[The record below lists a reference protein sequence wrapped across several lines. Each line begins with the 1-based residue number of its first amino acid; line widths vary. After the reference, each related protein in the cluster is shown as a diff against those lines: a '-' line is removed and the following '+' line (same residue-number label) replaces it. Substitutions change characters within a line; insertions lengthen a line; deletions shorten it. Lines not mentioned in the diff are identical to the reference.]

1 MDTFEEGAAVTAVFA
16 ARMLLE
22 EAARFAWLTQD
33 PQDEDAFVQ
42 RSTQYFDEFRA
53 KKRSTIAAFS
63 GNGVALAAA
72 TRLLKM
78 PDHVVE
84 VPQTITK
91 GRNRLPSVE
100 KMLLLMGASFPEP
113 GWLPAAYS
121 LLSQVTHS
129 TPIGLMH
136 MTRYRDQVLSG
147 GDISPEMLALAL
159 DVACLGSATLIGG
172 SGLMLTQ
179 GSDEGLEYAIGLMRH
194 ALEVHNTARPVHGLD

>member
-1 MDTFEEGAAVTAVFA
+1 MAEAFGQFQYPTPPLAVFN
-16 ARMLLE
+16 E
-22 EAARFAWLTQD
+22 EVVAHYQQFFNNR
-33 PQDEDAFVQ
+33 
-42 RSTQYFDEFRA
+42 RSLRPAIEYGEVTEQEWAEFEA
-53 KKRSTIAAFS
+53 
-63 GNGVALAAA
+63 N
-72 TRLLKM
+72 
-78 PDHVVE
+78 
-84 VPQTITK
+84 
-91 GRNRLPSVE
+91 
-100 KMLLLMGASFPEP
+100 FPEP

-159 DVACLGSATLIGG
+159 DAACLGSATLIRR

-179 GSDEGLEYAIGLMRH
+179 GSDEGQKYSIGLMRR